1 MIINWTTKEIRTKI
15 VYYGPAMSGKTTS
28 IRYLFKRFSSLEQ
41 LESIETTTG
50 RTLFFDFGALFMK
63 LGEWNI
69 QVNIWSATGQDYY
82 AGTRD
87 TVLTGVDGIIFVAD
101 AHEALINENQ
111 RSWQELTKILGNA
124 LGKKI
129 PVTICLNKSD
139 IPGTIND
146 LELRNHLK
154 VHNSIPIYPT
164 IATDGTNVPDCF
176 RTLLRTIFN
185 GNN

>member
-28 IRYLFKRFSSLEQ
+28 IRYLFKQFSSLEQ
-41 LESIETTTG
+41 LESIETSTG

-63 LGEWNI
+63 LGDWNI

-101 AHEALINENQ
+101 AHETLIKDNQ
-111 RSWQELTKILGNA
+111 RSWQELTKILGSA

-139 IPGTIND
+139 IPGTVD
-146 LELRNHLK
+146 HLELRNQLNLS
-154 VHNSIPIYPT
+154 HNIPIFCT
-164 IATDGTNVPDCF
+164 IATDGTNIPDCF
-176 RTLLRTIFN
+176 KTLLRTIFS